1 MNVSRR
7 LVVSI
12 FFVLV
17 FLFIGLVFWP
27 FILTEIIRPI
37 SIVAWLL
44 LRVSVLAIDQKF
56 YWGALIF
63 VMVFCL
69 YRLLPPGQPATYPEV
84 SESSNATLRA
94 IDYWRNIFFLTG
106 HENYGSQNL
115 KRELIRLVIAH
126 YATKQ
131 RTTVNFEIYEAL
143 QSRELP
149 LPEHIYSYLFAAE
162 PQNTDRSLKARLQ
175 TLANAP
181 QKWLRSVS
189 GQEAAEHKRMINE
202 VLVFLETALEIKN
215 DK

>member
-12 FFVLV
+12 FFALV

-37 SIVAWLL
+37 SIVIWLL
-44 LRVSVLAIDQKF
+44 LRVSVLAIDQKY

-69 YRLLPPGQPATYPEV
+69 YRLLPAGQVATYPEV
-84 SESSNATLRA
+84 SESSNATLKA
-94 IDYWRNIFFLTG
+94 IGYWRNIFFLTG
-106 HENYGSQNL
+106 HENYDSQNL
-115 KRELIRLVIAH
+115 KRELIRLVISH

-143 QSRELP
+143 QRKEIP
-149 LPEHIYSYLFAAE
+149 LPEHIYTYLFAVE
-162 PQNTDRSLKARLQ
+162 PQDKSRSLKTRLKNM
-175 TLANAP
+175 AKVP
-181 QKWLRSVS
+181 QKWLQRAS

-202 VLVFLETALEIKN
+202 VLVFLETALEIRK
-215 DK
+215 